1 VWVGG
6 LDIYMKRHGVHSL
19 LLALALVLLQACATD
34 ITANAP
40 KSAPPPKCG
49 ESEPIR
55 EAPVETPFFMRG
67 FSLLDEYTDPAVGY
81 LERESGEMIGSAVLI
96 SPTTIISAGHCME
109 GGIAAW
115 FVTQEACYRIKK
127 CTLHPYYKTGDTILV
142 DLGVGVLETP
152 CAAPPLPLVRS
163 GYEYHRQQPL
173 TVIGYGGG
181 FKRRSVP
188 NLFHYFGTIVE
199 EPAVFKF
206 LPLDGTVWFGDSGG
220 AVLDDGG
227 NVIGLVASF
236 GIFNGHLYEN
246 SATRLESFT
255 KWIQEASQ

>member
-1 VWVGG
+1 MGA
-6 LDIYMKRHGVHSL
+6 LDNCMKRGAVYSL
-19 LLALALVLLQACATD
+19 LAALALVLLQACVTD
-34 ITANAP
+34 MTADAP

-49 ESEPIR
+49 DSEPIR
-55 EAPVETPFFMRG
+55 EAPVEIPVFMRG

-96 SPTTIISAGHCME
+96 SPTTIITAGHCME

-127 CTLHPYYKTGDTILV
+127 YTLHPYYKTGDTILV

-152 CAAPPLPLVRS
+152 CTAPPLPLVKP

-206 LPLDGTVWFGDSGG
+206 LPLEGTVWFGDSGG
-220 AVLDDGG
+220 AVLDDRG
-227 NVIGLVASF
+227 NVIGVVSSF
-236 GIFNGHLYEN
+236 GVFNGHLYEN
-246 SATRLESFT
+246 SATRLE
-255 KWIQEASQ
+255 